1 MDNCGQGKLTFW
13 DPGFS
18 ILAVKLAVKRP
29 YKRFKAPSTDT
40 CSISDFGRNP
50 SGIVRQAQQKGAVTI
65 CRNGRVVGF
74 LISRDRM
81 EAILET
87 LEFMADPDAMKAIRE
102 YEGGK
107 ARLKDVSCLNDDK
120 G

>member
-1 MDNCGQGKLTFW
+1 
-13 DPGFS
+13 
-18 ILAVKLAVKRP
+18 
-29 YKRFKAPSTDT
+29 
-40 CSISDFGRNP
+40 
-50 SGIVRQAQQKGAVTI
+50 
-65 CRNGRVVGF
+65 
-74 LISRDRM
+74 M